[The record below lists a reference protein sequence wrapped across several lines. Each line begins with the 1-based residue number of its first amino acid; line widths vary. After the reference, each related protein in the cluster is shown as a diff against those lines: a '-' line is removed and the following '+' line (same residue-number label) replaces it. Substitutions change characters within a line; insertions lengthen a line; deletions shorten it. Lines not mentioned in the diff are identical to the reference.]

1 MKLASLRIRL
11 LAMVYE
17 AVLLAALLLAATALF
32 LGIAGDSSHGPLRT
46 LLQVYLLI
54 CAGTYLVWSWTGGR
68 RTLAMRTWRIRLV
81 DRSGGAVG
89 LRTALVRYGSAL
101 LGIGA
106 CAAGLVWSIFDSER
120 QFLHDRIAGTRLVR
134 D

>member
-17 AVLLAALLLAATALF
+17 TVLMAALLLAATAIF
-32 LGIAGDSSHGPLRT
+32 LAVAGDSSRPPLRT
-46 LLQVYLLI
+46 ALQVYLLTV
-54 CAGTYLVWSWTGGR
+54 AGIYFIWSWTGGR
-68 RTLAMRTWRIRLV
+68 RTLAMRAWRIHLV
-81 DRSGGAVG
+81 DRDGGQVG
-89 LRTALVRYGSAL
+89 LRTALVRYVCAL

-106 CAAGLVWSIFDSER
+106 CALGLIWPIFDSER
-120 QFLHDRIAGTRLVR
+120 RFLHDRIAGTRIVH

>member
-1 MKLASLRIRL
+1 VKLAGLPIRF

-17 AVLLAALLLAATALF
+17 AVLLAALLLVATALF
-32 LGIAGDSSHGPLRT
+32 LAVAGDSSRPPLRIA
-46 LLQVYLLI
+46 LQLYLVLI
-54 CAGTYLVWSWTGGR
+54 AGIYLVWSWTGGR

-81 DRSGGAVG
+81 NRDGGVPS
-89 LRTALVRYGSAL
+89 LRTALVRYVCAVA
-101 LGIGA
+101 GIAA
-106 CAAGLVWSIFDSER
+106 CAAGLLWPVIDPEH